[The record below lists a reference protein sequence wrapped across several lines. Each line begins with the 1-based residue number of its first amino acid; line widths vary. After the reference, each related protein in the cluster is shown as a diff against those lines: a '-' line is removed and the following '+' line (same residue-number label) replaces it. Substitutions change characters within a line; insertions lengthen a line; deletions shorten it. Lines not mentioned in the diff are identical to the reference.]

1 MYGGEGIHYLIFTWM
16 AMPPFCT
23 MSPLLDLLTLFMPP
37 IHGKDSK
44 LIDDIIDWLREWDLV
59 VLCWCTNAH
68 HTRTPTPPHVI
79 TTVKLISSHLCKWF
93 QQCNW
98 ILRIHCA
105 LGPSLK
111 RIRRS
116 QAVRRCLREE
126 GSSICKHCRS
136 AARRAGLEGD
146 PAQDERQL
154 PPAAIWY
161 GGLNCR
167 IGKRTPYYPYLSL
180 SPVGSYVIVMGLSM
194 TARVGDCWNA
204 HAICTQCVGGAGH
217 YSCCYTWRCTQNVLF
232 TKI

>member
-1 MYGGEGIHYLIFTWM
+1 M
-16 AMPPFCT
+16 
-23 MSPLLDLLTLFMPP
+23 
-37 IHGKDSK
+37 
-44 LIDDIIDWLREWDLV
+44 DDIIDWLREWGLV

-79 TTVKLISSHLCKWF
+79 TTVKLLISSHLCKWF

-146 PAQDERQL
+146 PAQEERQL

-180 SPVGSYVIVMGLSM
+180 SPVVSYVIVMGLSM

-204 HAICTQCVGGAGH
+204 HAICTQVWVGLVITAAVTHGDVHKMSFLPKFNNIYVWDAVKLKLASIDLGLLIIIH
-217 YSCCYTWRCTQNVLF
+217 IGWVYFVPIYTLDS
-232 TKI
+232 